1 MVLFSGTLG
10 TSSVSPDA
18 MEEEDT
24 AELEDQ
30 VHTADTAKGEASQH
44 KAQSGGGE
52 VL

>member
-1 MVLFSGTLG
+1 MVSFSDALG
-10 TSSVSPDA
+10 TSSVPPDA

-30 VHTADTAKGEASQH
+30 AHTADTAEGAAFQH
-44 KAQSGGGE
+44 KARSGSGE